1 MGQPNA
7 KRIQAVIRE
16 TVTTP
21 ASDDKQLV
29 AKTCFFHVG
38 DIVDVIDEDANGNIT
53 SVLASN
59 LTVLAIDLNAFLV
72 LSASVDTTAAVGTPR
87 IASQTLDDMQEA
99 IERALCPDELGAA
112 QSDFNV
118 RQSIL
123 AQALNSPIAGQT
135 TYEIANAKFFR
146 PGDTFDILATEGI
159 VQTGAIIVSV
169 SPNADSTNNRS
180 EVVISTLGDTSTFTS
195 PFLIS
200 TDISVQDAIERN
212 QEDIDQIDKPLENE
226 DLDLGTGTDT
236 CFETDFLFRQGSSK
250 ILIDGV
256 RKRLGTSGTRAAL
269 TVGTGNSQLLFT
281 SQLLGLLGNE
291 VEVRVVSGA
300 GLTISVT
307 KQFRASATAITS
319 GTTFYRISINDN
331 GGAATALSIA
341 AALNAS
347 ALVKR
352 LVLVRYGG
360 TGLGVVAAFAYTALT
375 GGLDNGTGD
384 YAELEQVFENVITL
398 TGYKWVSFHIRPDE
412 RNRMNV
418 PPQDDEELNA
428 DYRQILV
435 NV

>member
-21 ASDDKQLV
+21 ASDDKQIV

-38 DIVDVIDEDANGNIT
+38 DIVDVIDEDVNGNIT

-59 LTVLAIDLNAFLV
+59 LSVLAIDVDAFLV
-72 LSASVDTTAAVGTPR
+72 LSASVDTTVAVGTPR

-99 IERALCPDELGAA
+99 IERALCPDELAA
-112 QSDFNV
+112 AESDFTV
-118 RQSIL
+118 RQSIIT
-123 AQALNSPIAGQT
+123 QALNSPIGGQT

-146 PGDTFDILATEGI
+146 PGDTFDILADEGI

-180 EVVISTLGDTSTFTS
+180 EVVISTLIDTSTFTN

-226 DLDLGTGTDT
+226 DMDLGNGTDT
-236 CFETDFLFRQGSSK
+236 CFETDYLFRQGSSK

-256 RKRLGTSGTRAAL
+256 RKRLGTAGTRAAR
-269 TVGTGNSQLLFT
+269 TQGAGNSALTFT

-291 VEVRVVSGA
+291 VEVRVVAGA

-307 KQFRASATAITS
+307 KEFKASSSAILS
-319 GTTFYRISINDN
+319 TTFYRISINDN
-331 GGAATALSIA
+331 GGAATALAIA

-352 LVLVRYGG
+352 LVLVQYGG
-360 TGLGVVAAFAYTALT
+360 TGLGVVAAFAYTALA

-384 YAELEQVFENVITL
+384 YAELEQVFENVISL
-398 TGYKWVSFHIRPDE
+398 TGYKWISFHIRPDE